1 MNVTPKMLRASKE
14 ICDMLWPFDF
24 KVVDSKEF
32 GPVWFDTAPLEPFEI
47 VAQRGTGCV
56 YTLIGPRRHVLLATT
71 EGQAGIIAAN
81 LKECLELVV
90 AHPYWQDVLRF
101 GKGDLSAMREVLR
114 DRLEDF
120 EDEALGDSPEIE
132 EFRPLLR
139 ARLGLAEPADPAK
152 LLHHAITVLGAD
164 VIVRGR
170 DGYPSEPLAGKFKW
184 P

>member
-1 MNVTPKMLRASKE
+1 
-14 ICDMLWPFDF
+14 
-24 KVVDSKEF
+24 
-32 GPVWFDTAPLEPFEI
+32 
-47 VAQRGTGCV
+47 
-56 YTLIGPRRHVLLATT
+56 
-71 EGQAGIIAAN
+71 
-81 LKECLELVV
+81 
-90 AHPYWQDVLRF
+90 
-101 GKGDLSAMREVLR
+101 MREVLR
-114 DRLEDF
+114 DRIEDF